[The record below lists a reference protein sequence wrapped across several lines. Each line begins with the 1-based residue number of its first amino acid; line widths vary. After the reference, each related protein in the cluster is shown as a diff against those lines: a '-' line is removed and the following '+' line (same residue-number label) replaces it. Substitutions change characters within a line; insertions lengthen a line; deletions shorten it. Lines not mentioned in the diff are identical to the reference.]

1 MNGRYLGDWDNS
13 GWTSVC
19 KGINYPNASSKSY
32 VTKKTSRDF
41 GEEYSGTNFLY
52 LTQPQVELYTSRI
65 GKFKPET
72 NANIIKNIE
81 DGIVA
86 EEIKPFWGYGKILFP
101 KIKSLSGTYMV
112 NVETL
117 KNSNENEIRNGID
130 NKLMVVIVSK
140 KIMILIQKHLKKLI

>member
-1 MNGRYLGDWDNS
+1 MAG
-13 GWTSVC
+13 
-19 KGINYPNASSKSY
+19 
-32 VTKKTSRDF
+32 
-41 GEEYSGTNFLY
+41 
-52 LTQPQVELYTSRI
+52 Q
-65 GKFKPET
+65 
-72 NANIIKNIE
+72 
-81 DGIVA
+81 
-86 EEIKPFWGYGKILFP
+86 IKPFWGYGKILFP